1 MRKHTRLA
9 LVGTAT
15 LALGLC
21 SLLAAGRSA
30 AADDKAN
37 PWKPSIPEDDL
48 NKLVDQ
54 DVKLLQE
61 KLSGKMDKKTARKVR
76 MAAIMIA
83 VYAQN
88 AKNGR
93 DAQRLATLRDA
104 AIKMAD
110 AAKEER
116 FDEIKKDAEGL
127 ASVKA
132 DPAAQPGKV
141 FVPKDF
147 EVEDLMRPF
156 ALPSLGGEGF
166 EKRIIS
172 LTKRPLPAAQIS
184 RESEELALMAYKA
197 AMIGQ
202 IAKTHNPEK
211 EPRAAK
217 DQKDWELLSGEM
229 YEGAMEFA
237 AAAKAKDPKALKTAA
252 VKLNNNCS
260 ACHKKFRIQDD

>member
-1 MRKHTRLA
+1 MRTHTRLT
-9 LVGTAT
+9 LVGTVT

-21 SLLAAGRSA
+21 SFLATGRGA

-48 NKLVDQ
+48 NRLVDQ
-54 DVKLLQE
+54 DMKLLQKRLE
-61 KLSGKMDKKTARKVR
+61 GKMDEKTARKVR
-76 MAAIMIA
+76 MAALMIA

-104 AIKMAD
+104 AIKLAD
-110 AAKEER
+110 AANAKR
-116 FDEIKKDAEGL
+116 FDDVKKDAEGL
-127 ASVKA
+127 AALKP
-132 DPAAQPGKV
+132 DPAAQPGKL

-156 ALPSLGGEGF
+156 ALESLGGQGF

-172 LTKRPLPAAQIS
+172 LTKRPLPTAQMNK
-184 RESEELALMAYKA
+184 ESEELALMGYKA

-202 IAKTHNPEK
+202 IARTHDPEK

-217 DQKDWELLSGEM
+217 DQKEWESLSADM
-229 YEGAMEFA
+229 YDAAMEFA
-237 AAAKAKDPKALKTAA
+237 TAAKAKDPKALKTAA

-260 ACHKKFRIQDD
+260 ACHKKFRIQE